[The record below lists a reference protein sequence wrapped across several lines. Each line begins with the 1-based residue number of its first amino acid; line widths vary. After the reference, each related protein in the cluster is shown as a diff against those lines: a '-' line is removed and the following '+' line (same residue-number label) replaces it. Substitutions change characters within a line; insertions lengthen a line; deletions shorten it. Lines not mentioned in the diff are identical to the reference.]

1 MAMQYYNYRK
11 KQREVII
18 MREKLLD
25 RMIKIYGF
33 EHEIVIEFARMCE
46 EWLPTENNDKA
57 LETLVKCHEEN
68 PVGFDDDEDFQK
80 RGLTTSP
87 TDAIINVTKEGDK
100 IMNHNIY
107 FLFSTL
113 SLVLIAPFG
122 AINPLIAL
130 AAVGIAGV
138 FFFIWYLKEME
149 EQEKEYK
156 KGLDK

>member
-1 MAMQYYNYRK
+1 
-11 KQREVII
+11 
-18 MREKLLD
+18 MREQLLD
-25 RMIKIYGF
+25 RMIRIYGF

-57 LETLVKCHEEN
+57 LEILVKCHEEN

-80 RGLTTSP
+80 RELDNKSHRCY
-87 TDAIINVTKEGDK
+87 NKCNKRGDK

-107 FLFSTL
+107 FLFSIL

-138 FFFIWYLKEME
+138 FFFIWYLKEMR

-156 KGLDK
+156 KRLDK

>member
-1 MAMQYYNYRK
+1 
-11 KQREVII
+11 
-18 MREKLLD
+18 MREQLLD
-25 RMIKIYGF
+25 RMIRIYGF
-33 EHEIVIEFARMCE
+33 EHEIVIEFARMCK

-87 TDAIINVTKEGDK
+87 TDVIINVTKEGDK

-107 FLFSTL
+107 FLFSIL

-138 FFFIWYLKEME
+138 FFFIWYLKEMK
-149 EQEKEYK
+149 EQEKNYK
-156 KGLDK
+156 KELDK

>member
-1 MAMQYYNYRK
+1 
-11 KQREVII
+11 
-18 MREKLLD
+18 MREQLLD

-80 RGLTTSP
+80 RGLTTSS
-87 TDAIINVTKEGDK
+87 TDAIINVTKRERNK
-100 IMNHNIY
+100 NMNHNIY
-107 FLFSTL
+107 FLFSIL

-156 KGLDK
+156 KRLDK

>member
-1 MAMQYYNYRK
+1 
-11 KQREVII
+11 
-18 MREKLLD
+18 MREQLLD
-25 RMIKIYGF
+25 RMIRIYGF
-33 EHEIVIEFARMCE
+33 EHEIVIEFARMCK

-87 TDAIINVTKEGDK
+87 TDAIINVTKRERNK
-100 IMNHNIY
+100 NMNHNIY
-107 FLFSTL
+107 FLFSIL

-156 KGLDK
+156 KRLDK